1 MNYNIDERGFYGEFG
16 GAYVPE
22 ILRPNIERLQCEYR
36 AAIDD
41 PAFRKEFDR
50 LLRDYVGRPSPLYLT
65 SRLSDRYGAKIYLK
79 REDLNHTGSHKI
91 NNAIGQAL
99 LARRMGKRR
108 VIAETGAGQHGVA
121 TATACALLGLEC
133 VVYMGANDVRRQ
145 SLNVRKIE
153 MLGGRVVA
161 VGGGVQGGGGTD
173 AVGNDATDMGDS
185 IDNVGGGLREAVD
198 AALLEWCARPDDTFY
213 VIGSAVGPHPFPDM
227 VARFQ
232 SVISEEIR
240 AQLLEAEGRAHP
252 DYVVACVGGG
262 SNAAGAFYHFLD
274 DRRVRLIAC
283 EAAGEGVDSTRTAA
297 TLTLGRTAE
306 IHGYRSRV
314 LLDPA
319 GGIAPTHSISA
330 GLDYPGVGPLHAHL
344 VATGRAEV
352 LAVTDTEALAA
363 ARELTRLEGIIPALE
378 SSHALAALARKSFFV
393 NDIVVV
399 NLSGRGDKDIGML
412 L

>member
-1 MNYNIDERGFYGEFG
+1 MNYNIDEEGFYGEFG

-36 AAIDD
+36 EAIDD
-41 PAFRKEFDR
+41 TAFREEFDR
-50 LLRDYVGRPSPLYLT
+50 LLCDYVGRPSPLYLT
-65 SRLSDRYGAKIYLK
+65 SRLSDRYGARIYLK

-91 NNAIGQAL
+91 NNAIGQVL

-108 VIAETGAGQHGVA
+108 VIAESGAGQHGVA

-133 VVYMGANDVRRQ
+133 VIYMGAADVRRQ

-161 VGGGVQGGGGTD
+161 VGGAASDGVVNGTSGGTD
-173 AVGNDATDMGDS
+173 NAN
-185 IDNVGGGLREAVD
+185 GGLREAVD

-232 SVISEEIR
+232 SVISSEICS
-240 AQLLEAEGRAHP
+240 QLLEAEGRAYP

-274 DRRVRLIAC
+274 DAKVRLIAC
-283 EAAGEGVDSTRTAA
+283 EAAGEGIDSARNAA
-297 TLTLGRTAE
+297 TLTLGRTGE

-314 LLDPA
+314 LLDSA
-319 GGIAPTHSISA
+319 GAIAPTHSISA

-352 LAVTDTEALAA
+352 IAVTDAEALAA

-378 SSHALAALARKSFFV
+378 SSHALAALARKSFSA
-393 NDIVVV
+393 NDIVVL
-399 NLSGRGDKDIGML
+399 NLSGRGDKDISLMEN
-412 L
+412 